1 MRAFAALY
9 RRLDQSNATRDKLAA
24 LRDYFAREPAA
35 DAAWGL
41 HYLCGGRVR
50 RLVSTRILR
59 EAALA
64 RSGLAP
70 WLFEEC
76 YAAVGDLAETV
87 ALVLEDAAERSQT
100 EAEAASGEQPR
111 HSDLALDPVASQ
123 SAVDPSASND
133 PGLDRWMREHLLP
146 IAALPHEQAVGSI
159 LDCWARLD
167 RDQRFVF
174 NKLMTGGLRVGVSR
188 QLVIRALAEACGI
201 APGLIA
207 QRLVGFAE
215 GGRLPDAEGF
225 RAVCDSSEASVGSP
239 AGIETEE
246 TGQRR
251 PVTAHA
257 GLLPYPFQLSHVL
270 TPEEAS
276 TIDPTACL
284 FEWKWDGIRAQL
296 VREDDRVAIWSR
308 GEELITERF
317 PEVAEQ
323 ALTCLPT
330 GLTLDGELLCW
341 QPDAQAPMP
350 FSVLQT
356 RIGRK
361 RPGAKTLSA
370 APARFVAFDCLREGG
385 RDLRAHALSDRRDRL
400 DRLGQGLAGGQA
412 LSLAEP
418 MRFTSWEAAQAC
430 RARAR
435 ELGAEGLMVKHLDA
449 RHAMGRIRS
458 PHRAH
463 WWKWKLDAR
472 TVDAVLVYAQPGH
485 GRRAGLYTD
494 YTFALWDEGSEPRR
508 LVPFA
513 KAYSG
518 LTDQEIKA
526 VDAIIRRSTV
536 ERFGPVRAVEPRL
549 VFEIAFEGIQA
560 SKRHKAGLAVRFP
573 RILRWRTDKDA
584 TQADS
589 LERLLEMLVSNGPD
603 RSVG

>member
-1 MRAFAALY
+1 VRTFAALY
-9 RRLDQSNATRDKLAA
+9 RRLDQSNATRDKLAV

-64 RSGLAP
+64 RSGLPP

-87 ALVLEDAAERSQT
+87 ALVLEDAAERPQT
-100 EAEAASGEQPR
+100 EHDAAPGGR
-111 HSDLALDPVASQ
+111 
-123 SAVDPSASND
+123 PSAWDD

-146 IAALPHEQAVGSI
+146 IADLPHEQAVRSI
-159 LDCWARLD
+159 LECWTRLD

-174 NKLMTGGLRVGVSR
+174 NKLITGGLRVGVSR
-188 QLVIRALAEACGI
+188 QLVIRALAEACGVE
-201 APGLIA
+201 PGLIA

-215 GGRLPDAEGF
+215 GGRLPNAEGF
-225 RAVCDSSEASVGSP
+225 AAVCDGSEASP
-239 AGIETEE
+239 AGAEARE
-246 TGQRR
+246 GQ
-251 PVTAHA
+251 PVRAHA
-257 GLLPYPFQLSHVL
+257 GLLPYPFQLAHVL

-276 TIDPTACL
+276 TLDPTACL

-296 VREDDRVAIWSR
+296 IREDDRVAIWSR
-308 GEELITERF
+308 GEELITDRF

-323 ALTCLPT
+323 ALACLPA

-350 FSVLQT
+350 FAVLQT

-385 RDLRAHALSDRRDRL
+385 RDLRAHALSDRRDL
-400 DRLGQGLAGGQA
+400 LERLGQDRGGGPA
-412 LSLAEP
+412 LSLVQP
-418 MRFTSWEAAQAC
+418 MRFASWEAAQAY

-458 PHRAH
+458 PDRAH

-494 YTFALWDEGSEPRR
+494 YTFALWDEGKEPRR

-518 LTDQEIKA
+518 LSDQEIKA

-536 ERFGPVRAVEPRL
+536 ERFGPVRALEPRL

-573 RILRWRTDKDA
+573 RILRWRTDKEA

-589 LERLLEMLVSNGPD
+589 LERLLEMLESKAPD
-603 RSVG
+603 RSAE